1 MFEITKMYRWNF
13 GLIATAQK
21 KINLKL
27 SIYLALEK
35 TRWWLQSLWKR
46 FIGFFH
52 NLCLAKRERER
63 EIHFSR
69 SVCSAINMRYT
80 DVFRT
85 RQNIWE
91 RPKRQKS
98 TNKWQGWLSLT
109 NCLNFRYHSLQNF
122 SGFHSTYLKIFER
135 DS

>member
-1 MFEITKMYRWNF
+1 MITKS
-13 GLIATAQK
+13 LK
-21 KINLKL
+21 KVYWVF
-27 SIYLALEK
+27 S
-35 TRWWLQSLWKR
+35 QSLFSEKR
-46 FIGFFH
+46 ERERERE
-52 NLCLAKRERER
+52 KRERERER

>member
-63 EIHFSR
+63 ER
-69 SVCSAINMRYT
+69 
-80 DVFRT
+80 
-85 RQNIWE
+85 E
-91 RPKRQKS
+91 RRERERERER
-98 TNKWQGWLSLT
+98 
-109 NCLNFRYHSLQNF
+109 F
-122 SGFHSTYLKIFER
+122 IFLVQFVAQ
-135 DS
+135 